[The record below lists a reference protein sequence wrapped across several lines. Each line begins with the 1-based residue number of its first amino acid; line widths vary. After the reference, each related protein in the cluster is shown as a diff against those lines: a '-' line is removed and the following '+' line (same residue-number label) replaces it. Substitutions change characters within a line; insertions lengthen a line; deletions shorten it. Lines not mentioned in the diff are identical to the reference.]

1 MQIVSSN
8 RESQKSFLKR
18 VEILLL
24 SLVNNENEK
33 AFTFNGKDFYKAD
46 EIVEFVEMD
55 LFANTSKIYYI
66 IFNVDKYV
74 NDPKKIKKI
83 KSLQKKKAKLID
95 QLRKKRK
102 NISKLFKEVKPEELQ
117 KKELKNIE
125 KKVNKLRKEK
135 DLYENL
141 KELKKLLKKSKG
153 KEKTKI
159 QRKINNIEQ
168 KNINIRKV
176 NKQLETFEAIL
187 NYKNFFEDLV
197 TNANE
202 LINSIDQKITAIE
215 EQDKDSNFFI
225 VDWLIM

>member
-33 AFTFNGKDFYKAD
+33 AFTFNGNDFYKAD

-66 IFNVDKYV
+66 IFNVDKHV

-102 NISKLFKEVKPEELQ
+102 NISKLFKEVKPEEFQ

-125 KKVNKLRKEK
+125 KKVNKLKKEK

-153 KEKTKI
+153 KEKIKI

-187 NYKNFFEDLV
+187 NYKNFFEVLV
-197 TNANE
+197 SNANE
-202 LINSIDQKITAIE
+202 LINSIDEKITAIE
-215 EQDKDSNFFI
+215 NQDKDSNFFL

>member
-33 AFTFNGKDFYKAD
+33 AFTFNGKDFYKGD

-102 NISKLFKEVKPEELQ
+102 NISKLFKEVKPEEFQ

-159 QRKINNIEQ
+159 KRKISNIEQ

-197 TNANE
+197 SNANE

-225 VDWLIM
+225 IDWLIM